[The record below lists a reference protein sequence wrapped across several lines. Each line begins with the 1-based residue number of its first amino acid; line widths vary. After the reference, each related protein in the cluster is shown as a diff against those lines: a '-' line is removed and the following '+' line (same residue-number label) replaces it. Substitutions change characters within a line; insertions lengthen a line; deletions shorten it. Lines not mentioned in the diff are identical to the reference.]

1 MMIQDNFNLQTVV
14 SLSFILVFLIED
26 NELTSEKMEIG
37 IAVSWILL
45 TSLSDLE
52 KSILSKCIFGNVQCI
67 NYLIIILKLS
77 FRVKFN

>member
-1 MMIQDNFNLQTVV
+1 MTIQDNFNLQTVV

-52 KSILSKCIFGNVQCI
+52 KSILSKCIFENVQCI